1 MNICTSHRG
10 NSIWGSVRRSVS
22 ATVAGNPVWK
32 VLYFSCSKEKAILQN
47 KIRQGNRENIL
58 GPFSR
63 LWWNVSS
70 EINCKRKSPSLWPC
84 DDVWSF
90 TSCSEHWH
98 IFFTSTHTEAREKE
112 GKKYFFSLIACTMR
126 FQHEHAWLVHCLYLI
141 KKERKKRMWWQCS
154 FYFSVLIT
162 K

>member
-1 MNICTSHRG
+1 LNICTSHRG

-98 IFFTSTHTEAREKE
+98 IFLLKLKHFFYEHTHRSQRER
-112 GKKYFFSLIACTMR
+112 GKKIFFFTNSMHHEISTWTCLVSSLSL
-126 FQHEHAWLVHCLYLI
+126 FD
-141 KKERKKRMWWQCS
+141 
-154 FYFSVLIT
+154 
-162 K
+162 